1 MPAPAR
7 QVTLAPAAMTLPALR
22 PPRRVL
28 PVLLLVAAGATA
40 ACIVR
45 SPAIRPMDLQAD
57 SVDVRTP
64 AKAHLRDGSTILYP
78 HGVLLLRDTLRGH
91 GERHAIDLRPAGPV
105 AVVPLD
111 SVIGMESYS
120 SDVNAPATFALTTVA
135 VGLGAVATAGA
146 AVAIFG
152 SCPTIYSD
160 SAGTPVL
167 EAETFSYSIAR
178 LFEMRDV
185 DVLRAR
191 PDSHGIVRLE
201 VRNEMAETHYLNH
214 LELLEVRHAA
224 KERALPDARNGMLVI
239 GEEAAPARARDR
251 AGRDV
256 LPDVASRDGRVAETA
271 PARFASADAGD
282 ARDWMDLA
290 IPRAAGADSVVIA
303 FRMRNSLLNTVLL
316 YDLMLAAPGAR
327 SLDWTGATLETVG
340 GATALGRWYVREM
353 GLRVSVRDGDS
364 WREVAR
370 VADTGP
376 IAWRDVAVVVPAGN
390 ADTLHVRLSYVT
402 DGWRIDRV
410 SSSVRWRRAEPRTI
424 PVARVMGADGVAHD
438 DARARLGAA
447 DERYVQT
454 LPGQRFVAEFDAGA
468 GSATRTMM
476 LGSQG
481 YYVEW
486 VRGDWIRA
494 ATASRPFAPSD
505 STIGQALARWREQ
518 RNELET
524 TFFAARVPVR

>member
-1 MPAPAR
+1 MILPVPRRAR
-7 QVTLAPAAMTLPALR
+7 RALPAL
-22 PPRRVL
+22 
-28 PVLLLVAAGATA
+28 LLIAAGASA

-45 SPAIRPMDLQAD
+45 NPKIRPMDLQAD

-78 HGVLLLRDTLRGH
+78 RGVVLLRDTLRGQ
-91 GERHAIDLRPAGPV
+91 GERFAIDLRAAGPV
-105 AVVPLD
+105 ALVPLD

-120 SDVNAPATFALTTVA
+120 SEVNAPATFALTTVA
-135 VGLGAVATAGA
+135 IGLGAVAAAGA

-185 DVLRAR
+185 DALRAR
-191 PDSHGIVRLE
+191 PGADGIVRLE

-224 KERALPDARNGMLVI
+224 HERALPDARSGVLVVA
-239 GEEAAPARARDR
+239 GETAPPHARDR

-256 LPDVASRDGRVAETA
+256 RADIAAQDGRVAETA
-271 PARFASADAGD
+271 RERLAAANAGD
-282 ARDWMDLA
+282 SRDWIDLA
-290 IPRAAGADSVVIA
+290 IPRRTDADSLVLA

-353 GLRVSVRDGDS
+353 GLRVSVREGGA

-376 IAWRDVAVVVPAGN
+376 IAWRNVAVVLPAGR
-390 ADTLHVRLSYVT
+390 ADTVHVRLSYVT
-402 DGWRIDRV
+402 DAWRIDRV
-410 SSSVRWRRAEPRTI
+410 SASEQWRRAEPRAL
-424 PVARVMGADGVAHD
+424 PVTRVRAANGTAND
-438 DARARLGAA
+438 DARARLATA

-454 LPGQRFVAEFDAGA
+454 LPGDRFVAEFDAGA
-468 GSATRTMM
+468 SEGTRTMM
-476 LGSQG
+476 LASQG
-481 YYVEW
+481 YYIEW

-494 ATASRPFAPSD
+494 ATARRPFAPSD
-505 STIGQALARWREQ
+505 STIGQAIARWREQ
-518 RNELET
+518 RGELES

>member
-1 MPAPAR
+1 
-7 QVTLAPAAMTLPALR
+7 
-22 PPRRVL
+22 
-28 PVLLLVAAGATA
+28 
-40 ACIVR
+40 
-45 SPAIRPMDLQAD
+45 MDLQAD

-64 AKAHLRDGSTILYP
+64 AKAHLRDGSTVLYP
-78 HGVLLLRDTLRGH
+78 HGVTIVRDTLRGV
-91 GERHAIDLRPAGPV
+91 GELFAIDLRAAGSV
-105 AVVPLD
+105 SLVPLD

-135 VGLGAVATAGA
+135 LGVAALATVGA

-185 DVLRAR
+185 DPLRAR
-191 PDSHGIVRLE
+191 PDSLGIVRLE

-214 LELLEVRHAA
+214 LELLEVRHAPH
-224 KERALPDARNGMLVI
+224 ERAMPDARNGVVVVS
-239 GEEAAPARARDR
+239 GESAPARAVDR

-256 LPDVASRDGRVAETA
+256 LPAVAEHDGRVAETA
-271 PARFASADAGD
+271 PARLAAAGAADS
-282 ARDWMDLA
+282 RDWMDLA
-290 IPRAAGADSVVIA
+290 IPRTAGADSVALA

-327 SLDWTGATLETVG
+327 SLDWTGATLETLG

-353 GLRVSVRDGDS
+353 GLRVSVREDGA

-376 IAWRDVAVVVPAGN
+376 IAWRDVAVLLPAGDE
-390 ADTLHVRLSYVT
+390 DTLHVRLSYVT
-402 DGWRIDRV
+402 DAWRIDRL
-410 SSSVRWRRAEPRTI
+410 STSTRWRRTDARAVPL
-424 PVARVMGADGVAHD
+424 ARVVGADGAPSA
-438 DARARLGAA
+438 DALSRLGAA

-468 GSATRTMM
+468 SAQTRTMM

-494 ATASRPFAPSD
+494 ATERRPFAPSD
-505 STIGQALARWREQ
+505 STIGQAIERWREQ
-518 RNELET
+518 RHELER